1 MRELRLAFWMGVAS
15 ARHVRGGRAGGFAL
29 LERHFDD
36 VVSLQL
42 RSVVK
47 TLKGLTLDE
56 VICGR

>member
-1 MRELRLAFWMGVAS
+1 MGVAS